1 MAELQNMVLSWGE
14 VQVAAKNRKIVEDLC
29 PTGDK
34 EVQEEEESVIFVEEI
49 FRWKTLDRTEECYL
63 HFNILTNLELV
74 SNN

>member
-34 EVQEEEESVIFVEEI
+34 EDKWSEQ
-49 FRWKTLDRTEECYL
+49 K
-63 HFNILTNLELV
+63 
-74 SNN
+74 